1 MQYVLRH
8 STTTMTEQHV
18 HTRLKQTCGFMAD
31 YATAMLSAGA
41 TNSRIDRC
49 VRRIAGG
56 CGVDVDLSILPTRVL
71 LAVWDK
77 EHSHSYSQVGR
88 TQTGGV
94 NLNTVSRLSRLS
106 HAVADDRLSVGEARA
121 AMEQIV
127 REPRIGKWLVIVLT
141 SIANLS
147 FCELFGGDWLA
158 MSVVFVATFAGYSL
172 KEALLSW
179 RWDTRIVTIV
189 SSTVSAI
196 LGASCLLFGIG
207 ETPEVALAT
216 SVLWLV
222 PGIRFINAMSDLLK
236 GHHLC
241 AASRLTDALVTT
253 ICLSLGLCIA
263 LLLVNIEW
271 K

>member
-1 MQYVLRH
+1 M
-8 STTTMTEQHV
+8 TTMTEQHV
-18 HTRLKQTCGFMAD
+18 HTRLKHTCGFLAD

-77 EHSHSYSQVGR
+77 EHSHSYCQVGK

-106 HAVADDRLSVGEARA
+106 HAVAGSDGMSVDEARQ
-121 AMEQIV
+121 AMDRILCQ
-127 REPRIGKWLVIVLT
+127 PRIGKWVVIVLT
-141 SIANLS
+141 SVANLS

-158 MSVVFVATFAGYSL
+158 MSVVFAATFAGYTL

-179 RWDTRIVTIV
+179 HWDTRIVTIV

-207 ETPEVALAT
+207 TTPEVALAT